1 MLPLKEEQDTR
12 KYLVFKTIIFISAQK
27 KIHNTQ
33 YNNSFTS
40 PLKTK
45 RMSFIYGIINLDQKA
60 VTTQEVDSLAAA
72 VKWEGFQEHTTIANN
87 YALGY
92 CHHLEKKPHAGI
104 FEYENLIVIA
114 DIRIYNIPE
123 LQNHFS
129 YVSPEEAFAKGYQK
143 WGIDCANYING
154 DFAVVIFDRNK
165 NEVHLFRDHIGAR
178 PLTYWFK
185 NNQLIFASH
194 EFGLAQSKLV
204 KTTLS
209 EEKLIINFFQLSRN
223 YSQTTFENIYK
234 LIPGH
239 SLSFSLNGIQ
249 QTKYWKPEQLKKN
262 KTLSFDQAV
271 VQLRQLLLEAT
282 RNRVESGK
290 TGVHVSG
297 GLDSTGVAAIL
308 ADIIEDKSQ
317 LIGYS
322 WTPEK
327 IDAEFE
333 GIDEKA
339 LIETFATEKKILINY
354 LQLEENELSKDLI
367 LPEFERMSI
376 EHPTMKIA
384 GKDQVT
390 TIFSGWGGDEFVSLS
405 TRGIYNHL
413 FFSFKWKTLGR
424 FILKT
429 GIKPS
434 IMRFKTE
441 VLPIL
446 IPLGLLPVYRSKNW
460 SILRYTQ
467 SHFIIKHWKKIFLN
481 SSKHIFGYGNRTQFM
496 LNLLHNYHI
505 PDRMDS
511 WSLHSERYGF
521 VYKYPLL
528 DKAVLEFWLRM
539 PIEYTYCNMKSR
551 FLYREAM
558 KGILTES
565 IRMRRD
571 KGEGMRI
578 SYTKQKQKEGNFF
591 LQNLFLTLNKNEY
604 LPFFKND
611 VIKNF
616 IEKEKT
622 APTDK
627 KEFEIPLYLRYVAL
641 TKKYLS

>member
-1 MLPLKEEQDTR
+1 
-12 KYLVFKTIIFISAQK
+12 
-27 KIHNTQ
+27 
-33 YNNSFTS
+33 
-40 PLKTK
+40 
-45 RMSFIYGIINLDQKA
+45 MSFIYGIINLDQKA
-60 VTTQEVDSLAAA
+60 VTTQEIEALATA
-72 VKWEGFQEHTTIANN
+72 VKWKEFQENNTTIANN

-92 CHHLEKKPHAGI
+92 CHHTEREPNAGI
-104 FEYENLIVIA
+104 FEYENLIVLA

-129 YVSPEEAFAKGYQK
+129 FTSPEEAFTKAYLK

-154 DFAVVIFDRNK
+154 DFAVVVFDQNK
-165 NEVHLFRDHIGAR
+165 NEVHLFRDHIGTR
-178 PLTYWFK
+178 PLTYWFE
-185 NNQLIFASH
+185 NNQLLFASH

-204 KTTLS
+204 TTALS
-209 EEKLIINFFQLSRN
+209 EEKLIIDFFQQKRN

-234 LIPGH
+234 IIPGH
-239 SLSFSLNGIQ
+239 SVSFSSNGKQ

-262 KTLSFDQAV
+262 KTLTFDQAV
-271 VQLRQLLLEAT
+271 LQLRKLLLEAT
-282 RNRVESGK
+282 EKRIESGK

-308 ADIIEDKSQ
+308 ADAIEDKSQ

-327 IDAEFE
+327 LDIEFE
-333 GIDEKA
+333 GVDEKV
-339 LIETFATEKKILINY
+339 LIETFATEKKITINY
-354 LQLEENELSKDLI
+354 QQLKENELSKDFI

-376 EHPTMKIA
+376 EHPTMQMA

-413 FFSFKWKTLGR
+413 FFSLKWKTLGR
-424 FILKT
+424 FVLKS

-434 IMRFKTE
+434 IMRFRTE
-441 VLPIL
+441 VLPVL
-446 IPLGLLPVYRSKNW
+446 IPFLPTYRSQYW

-467 SHFIIKHWKKIFLN
+467 FHFIGKHWKKIFLN
-481 SSKHIFGYGNRTQFM
+481 RSKNIFGYGNRTQFM

-528 DKAVLEFWLRM
+528 DKSVLEFWLSM
-539 PIEYTYCNMKSR
+539 PIEYTYCNMQSR

-565 IRMRRD
+565 IRVRKD
-571 KGEGMRI
+571 KGEGLRI
-578 SYTKQKQKEGNFF
+578 AYTQKNRTNDREYIKK
-591 LQNLFLTLNKNEY
+591 LFLSISEQEHI
-604 LPFFKND
+604 PFFNQEAI
-611 VIKNF
+611 IKTF
-616 IEKEKT
+616 HKT
-622 APTDK
+622 NK
-627 KEFEIPLYLRYVAL
+627 KLHPRKKRERENISLLYLRYVAL

>member
-1 MLPLKEEQDTR
+1 
-12 KYLVFKTIIFISAQK
+12 
-27 KIHNTQ
+27 
-33 YNNSFTS
+33 
-40 PLKTK
+40 
-45 RMSFIYGIINLDQKA
+45 MSFIYGIINLNQKA
-60 VTTQEVDSLAAA
+60 VTSQEIESLANA
-72 VKWEGFQEHTTIANN
+72 VKWEDFKDHIIKAEH

-92 CHHLEKKPHAGI
+92 CHHTERKPNAGI
-104 FEYENLIVIA
+104 FKYENLIILA
-114 DIRIYNIPE
+114 DIRIYNTPE

-129 YVSPEEAFAKGYQK
+129 FTTPEEAFAKGYQK

-154 DFAVVIFDRNK
+154 DFAVVVFDKIK
-165 NEVHLFRDHIGAR
+165 NEIHLFRDHIGAR
-178 PLTYWFK
+178 PLTYWFD

-204 KTTLS
+204 KTALS
-209 EEKLIINFFQLSRN
+209 EEKLIIDCFQQKRN

-234 LIPGH
+234 IIPGH
-239 SLSFSLNGIQ
+239 SVNFSSNGKQ

-271 VQLRQLLLEAT
+271 SQLRKLLLEAT
-282 RNRVESGK
+282 TNRIESGK

-308 ADIIEDKSQ
+308 ADTIEDKSQ

-327 IDAEFE
+327 LEGEFD
-333 GIDEKA
+333 GVDEKV
-339 LIETFATEKKILINY
+339 LIETFATEKKIAIKY
-354 LQLEENELSKDLI
+354 LQLEENELSKNLI

-376 EHPTMKIA
+376 EHPTMQAA

-390 TIFSGWGGDEFVSLS
+390 TVFSGWGGDEFVSLS

-413 FFSFKWKTLGR
+413 FFSLKWKTLGR
-424 FILKT
+424 FILKS

-434 IMRFKTE
+434 IMRFRTE
-441 VLPIL
+441 VLPL
-446 IPLGLLPVYRSKNW
+446 VIPFLPTYRSKDW

-467 SHFIIKHWKKIFLN
+467 SYFIRKHWKKIFLN
-481 SSKHIFGYGNRTQFM
+481 QSKNIFGYGNRTQFM

-528 DKAVLEFWLRM
+528 DKALLEFWFSM
-539 PIEYTYCNMKSR
+539 PIEYTYCNMQSR
-551 FLYREAM
+551 LLYREAM
-558 KGILTES
+558 KGILTEC
-565 IRMRRD
+565 IRVRRD

-578 SYTKQKQKEGNFF
+578 SYTKQKQKEENLF
-591 LQNLFLTLNKNEY
+591 LQNLFLTLNKNEQ

-616 IEKEKT
+616 IEKEKVT
-622 APTDK
+622 PTDK
-627 KEFEIPLYLRYVAL
+627 KEFAIPLYLRYVAL